1 LAISIQRDAE
11 REGRRVR
18 TWSGRAVA
26 FVVGASLF
34 VILVSVFAASRS
46 LLFALRHVDVRGQ
59 AHRSVDDIVARAG
72 VSAGTNIVWLDTE
85 AVVRRLESD
94 PWISSAV
101 VTRSLPS
108 TLQISV
114 TERRPIAVLRDGGHG
129 TFLAADGTWLG
140 AARAQTG
147 LPAIELPPA
156 APSTI
161 GLPSERGAVRAL
173 AAMTAAVRHR
183 IREVDV
189 AVGGTLTALVR
200 GGPVVDL
207 GPAVALDRKADVL
220 GRLLSWERMTGSD
233 LASISLVAPA
243 APAARLLP

>member
-1 LAISIQRDAE
+1 LAISIPRDAE
-11 REGRRVR
+11 RDGGVR

-26 FVVGASLF
+26 FVVGASVF
-34 VILVSVFAASRS
+34 VVLVSVLAASRS
-46 LLFALRHVDVRGQ
+46 PLFALRQVDVRGQ
-59 AHRSVDDIVARAG
+59 EHRSVREIVERAG
-72 VSAGTNIVWLDTE
+72 VPTGTNIVWLDTA

-101 VTRSLPS
+101 VTRSLPR

-114 TERRPIAVLRDGGHG
+114 TERHPIAVLRDDRDE
-129 TFLAADGTWLG
+129 TFVAADGTWLG
-140 AARAQTG
+140 AAPAHTG

-173 AAMTAAVRHR
+173 AAMTPTVRHR
-183 IREVDV
+183 IREIDL

-200 GGPVVDL
+200 GGPAVDL
-207 GPAVALDRKADVL
+207 GPAVALEAKADAL
-220 GRLLSWERMTGSD
+220 RRLLSWARMTGSD
-233 LASISLVAPA
+233 LVSVSLVAPT
-243 APAARLLP
+243 APAARLLA